1 WGVLLVGSVEP
12 GGAVPVLQRVGA
24 WDSEVASC
32 SVEINAHVLDGRR
45 FAEVY
50 AEPVFLVAGAEG
62 GPAAGGAV
70 LVVENLS
77 VDGLE
82 RAALRA
88 VVVGDGLGIAVAGE
102 VGGGVDPVI
111 DGTVNIR
118 RELLGWGDG
127 GGELFKTGAVGDE
140 LAVFEDLQP

>member
-1 WGVLLVGSVEP
+1 
-12 GGAVPVLQRVGA
+12 
-24 WDSEVASC
+24 VASC
-32 SVEINAHVLDGRR
+32 SVEINAHVLDGRGL
-45 FAEVY
+45 AEVY
-50 AEPVFLVAGAEG
+50 AEPVLLVAGAEG

-77 VDGLE
+77 VDGLQ

-102 VGGGVDPVI
+102 VGGGVDPRVGHI
-111 DGTVNIR
+111 G

-127 GGELFKTGAVGDE
+127 GGDLFKTGAVGDE
-140 LAVFEDLQP
+140 LAVFEDLQPRA